1 MSGVRAAILRA
12 SSDWFAIE
20 RSSIFAHAAVQWH
33 VAWRPVLVGELE
45 ARARSRIAAAA
56 EELHAAA
63 WDDPSLDR
71 GAAGAAVCF
80 GYLAR
85 DGYEDA
91 GGHAALLLEGAVSAL
106 SSDAVSPW
114 LFEGVTGVAWVI
126 QHLGDVVEVEEDAL
140 DDVDQNVLELV

>member
-45 ARARSRIAAAA
+45 ARARDRIAAAA
-56 EELHAAA
+56 EELHAAD
-63 WDDPSLDR
+63 WNDPSLDR
-71 GAAGAAVCF
+71 GAAGAAVLF
-80 GYLAR
+80 GYLVR

-91 GGHAALLLEGAVSAL
+91 GARAAELLESSVAEL
-106 SSDAVSPW
+106 SSD
-114 LFEGVTGVAWVI
+114 
-126 QHLGDVVEVEEDAL
+126 
-140 DDVDQNVLELV
+140 